1 MKALLDEV
9 YCLVSGY
16 LEEGGN
22 WKLHPDWVYCEY
34 NYAGS
39 NDRQF
44 DTPENNMRHFLDR
57 LSHEGVKFN
66 WGSSR
71 FNRERKKLW
80 PCPIFFQ
87 LGSVHSPLALVTVVA
102 SLLIVLSVSTTQ
114 HYPTRE

>member
-1 MKALLDEV
+1 MGRSRYQTTFLTFFSTAAKVFSSDR
-9 YCLVSGY
+9 
-16 LEEGGN
+16 

-71 FNRERKKLW
+71 CRRERKR
-80 PCPIFFQ
+80 
-87 LGSVHSPLALVTVVA
+87 LGSNFFCQGA
-102 SLLIVLSVSTTQ
+102 STPHL
-114 HYPTRE
+114 RG